1 MVLQEGGNEIREN
14 IWESKWAY
22 LGVQNRI
29 IAYLMMFYFLL
40 LFVPAYQGAR
50 QPLSEWHIFFCSTKF
65 LSIVLL
71 LEGSSFQQQSIFLC
85 VELAGTCCKCRGIQ
99 IAFPLLLL
107 MQCVSCFLS
116 VKEFYMKPLQKSYE
130 EYLNTISP
138 NTSEFWVFQQQALTW
153 CSHCYWMSSV
163 RQPAAAPCR
172 ALRRGCAELWQQV
185 MNQFLTPEHNNNKLV
200 TERRKVRCVGVGG
213 PSSCSGLSKLT

>member
-130 EYLNTISP
+130 EYLKYNITKYFRILSFSAASLNLMFTLLLNEQCEAACCCSLQGTATWLCWALATGYEPISD
-138 NTSEFWVFQQQALTW
+138 TW
-153 CSHCYWMSSV
+153 
-163 RQPAAAPCR
+163 A
-172 ALRRGCAELWQQV
+172 
-185 MNQFLTPEHNNNKLV
+185 
-200 TERRKVRCVGVGG
+200 
-213 PSSCSGLSKLT
+213 